1 MDRQP
6 AQNRY
11 LPELDLVRTAAT
23 ALILVYHFAAEFAAA
38 GLLPGAAWPAFGA
51 EVGIELFF
59 LLSGASLCWG
69 RGGRFDARRYY
80 AGRALAI
87 YPCFWVGFAALFLYG
102 EVLHGNN
109 AGIPKWKLVFSVLGL
124 DGYLL
129 PLGANFYKIGE
140 WFLGCLLLIYLLFP
154 LLRRLQ
160 NGRRRCLAATAA
172 LGAVWLAW
180 PLCCPP
186 PWDAAHTVLGRVFVF
201 WCGMLAARVLR
212 APRRLGLLAALEGG
226 GAVLA
231 LAALPWPGRW
241 PQPAALCAALLVLAL
256 AGLGGPALDH
266 WPRAAGAALRW
277 CARQS
282 YAVFL
287 VHHVFLTLVAVP
299 LARRLALPAAV
310 WFLPY
315 AAACLALGA
324 VLVVVAKP
332 VRFVL
337 AKALGAAR

>member
-1 MDRQP
+1 M
-6 AQNRY
+6 
-11 LPELDLVRTAAT
+11 
-23 ALILVYHFAAEFAAA
+23 
-38 GLLPGAAWPAFGA
+38 
-51 EVGIELFF
+51 
-59 LLSGASLCWG
+59 
-69 RGGRFDARRYY
+69 
-80 AGRALAI
+80 
-87 YPCFWVGFAALFLYG
+87 
-102 EVLHGNN
+102 
-109 AGIPKWKLVFSVLGL
+109 
-124 DGYLL
+124 
-129 PLGANFYKIGE
+129 
-140 WFLGCLLLIYLLFP
+140 
-154 LLRRLQ
+154 
-160 NGRRRCLAATAA
+160 
-172 LGAVWLAW
+172 WLAW

-212 APRRLGLLAALEGG
+212 APRRLGLLAALAGG

-256 AGLGGPALDH
+256 AGLGGPALDR

-315 AAACLALGA
+315 AAACLAFGA
-324 VLVVVAKP
+324 VLVIVAKP